1 LTGAAIDLP
10 RLAAELRRAV
20 RLGYLHPA
28 IAWLVLIDASRKAP
42 R

>member
-1 LTGAAIDLP
+1 MSA
-10 RLAAELRRAV
+10 LACQLDRAV

-28 IAWLVLIDASRKAP
+28 VAWLVLIDASRKAP